1 MRDSRQPV
9 ILIIL
14 SAVVVVGLAVSGFFI
29 DSGGGGLVSPLWLSH
44 ALSLV
49 AMLVTVLS
57 LNYVNSNNF
66 LFTSDSRLLYLPYM
80 LAILAVPGC
89 NELSIHHAAAFLTVW
104 AVYYALM
111 YVNSETHRLYY
122 AFMAALV
129 SSLSAMLLPPMLYT
143 GAFLLLYCLWY
154 RGQDAARLLLAFVSA
169 LILPW
174 VYVAVWDYIFHPSSA
189 FVDSLAAYGR
199 SLVPSLPSF
208 SGVGWKCM
216 IYFVLLSV
224 MGMRA
229 VVEEQARYC
238 FISIDAAMRLL
249 QAGNLGINSFKNR
262 AKAFDE
268 DGEVLPNQR
277 LQLKEVKLGQYVLDR
292 IEMVTAEEMPAEIIL
307 NRSAMSQLGRYSIDK
322 EKKHIVVEE

>member
-9 ILIIL
+9 ILIVL

-174 VYVAVWDYIFHPSSA
+174 VYVAVWDYIFHPSST

-229 VVEEQARYC
+229 VVYVSARGSERNKAQKNA
-238 FISIDAAMRLL
+238 FGLSAALSVIVLILELFFSPEMTAGSVVMAAVPFSFAVYDFLTNGRRTETSFFLIVLL
-249 QAGNLGINSFKNR
+249 LLAVVVRVSEFLGF
-262 AKAFDE
+262 
-268 DGEVLPNQR
+268 
-277 LQLKEVKLGQYVLDR
+277 
-292 IEMVTAEEMPAEIIL
+292 
-307 NRSAMSQLGRYSIDK
+307 
-322 EKKHIVVEE
+322 

>member
-80 LAILAVPGC
+80 LAVLAVPGC

-229 VVEEQARYC
+229 VVYVSTRGSERNKAQKNA
-238 FISIDAAMRLL
+238 FGLSAALSVIVLILELFFSPEMTAGSVVMAAVPFSFAVYDFLTNGRRTETSFFLIVLL
-249 QAGNLGINSFKNR
+249 LLAVVVRVSEFLGF
-262 AKAFDE
+262 
-268 DGEVLPNQR
+268 
-277 LQLKEVKLGQYVLDR
+277 
-292 IEMVTAEEMPAEIIL
+292 
-307 NRSAMSQLGRYSIDK
+307 
-322 EKKHIVVEE
+322 

>member
-229 VVEEQARYC
+229 VVYVSNRGSERNKAQKNA
-238 FISIDAAMRLL
+238 FGLSAALSVIVLILELFFSPEMTAGSVVMAAVPFSFAVYDFLTNGRRTETSFFLIVLL
-249 QAGNLGINSFKNR
+249 LLAVVVRVSEFLGF
-262 AKAFDE
+262 
-268 DGEVLPNQR
+268 
-277 LQLKEVKLGQYVLDR
+277 
-292 IEMVTAEEMPAEIIL
+292 
-307 NRSAMSQLGRYSIDK
+307 
-322 EKKHIVVEE
+322 